1 MSTATASIDEQ
12 NKLSIIK
19 QHFDDMAKLIA
30 EVNKIYSS
38 AVQSISKDNESLK
51 KLQDVMHQLE
61 NFQKQKDA
69 MFQYLD
75 NVRETLSHQ
84 DLYQIISKQQTSINI
99 IISKIQALQYDDNLE
114 EIGRAHV

>member
-51 KLQDVMHQLE
+51 KLQDVMHQY
-61 NFQKQKDA
+61 QKNYQKLQQSQNS
-69 MFQYLD
+69 QYIL
-75 NVRETLSHQ
+75 
-84 DLYQIISKQQTSINI
+84 
-99 IISKIQALQYDDNLE
+99 
-114 EIGRAHV
+114 

>member
-38 AVQSISKDNESLK
+38 AVQ
-51 KLQDVMHQLE
+51 
-61 NFQKQKDA
+61 
-69 MFQYLD
+69 
-75 NVRETLSHQ
+75 
-84 DLYQIISKQQTSINI
+84 
-99 IISKIQALQYDDNLE
+99 
-114 EIGRAHV
+114 